1 MLSIRMLITECVSA
15 NEKKA
20 SGPLVRYVSAAHH
33 LKDFWKKIQKVQK
46 NAYLCSMITGMLCL
60 AMNTR
65 SINWLV
71 VSLFWHF
78 RLLAEA
84 EVRMLIN

>member
-1 MLSIRMLITECVSA
+1 
-15 NEKKA
+15 
-20 SGPLVRYVSAAHH
+20 
-33 LKDFWKKIQKVQK
+33 
-46 NAYLCSMITGMLCL
+46 MITGMLCL